1 MTTIRRATQND
12 TPALTEMRLALQAHD
27 EAHNPRIWHTTPE
40 GKRRHTEQIATML
53 QDPDGVTL
61 IAEENGEPTGFAWA
75 TATTRPHYTP
85 ERVAT
90 INLIY
95 VREGH
100 RRRGTGTRLVRAL
113 CDHLAAQRV
122 QEVTLNYIIGNP
134 HAEHFWKKLGLIP
147 VRVSVNTPLQQL
159 QRRLNTNPQNPSN
172 PKLPNKPKKG

>member
-1 MTTIRRATQND
+1 MTTIPKD
-12 TPALTEMRLALQAHD
+12 KPALTEMRLALQAHD

-40 GKRRHTEQIATML
+40 GKRRQADQVDAML
-53 QDPDGVTL
+53 HDPDGTTL
-61 IAEENGEPTGFAWA
+61 IAEENGEPTGFTWG

-113 CDHLAAQRV
+113 CHHFAAQRV
-122 QEVTLNYIIGNP
+122 QEVTLNYIVGNP
-134 HAEHFWKKLGLIP
+134 HAA
-147 VRVSVNTPLQQL
+147 RATTPTPPQRQPLKPQQ
-159 QRRLNTNPQNPSN
+159 PQT
-172 PKLPNKPKKG
+172 PK